1 MPFPKYQVTD
11 ATYYIIRHTEK
22 RRTQKIIK
30 KHSNG
35 IHESTLCTIGTSVI
49 LRLAPSTLC
58 LLCLHLATTDKCM

>member
-1 MPFPKYQVTD
+1 MPFQKYKVTD
-11 ATYYIIRHTEK
+11 VTYYIIRHTEK
-22 RRTQKIIK
+22 RRTQIIIK

-35 IHESTLCTIGTSVI
+35 IHESTLCTIGTSMI

>member
-11 ATYYIIRHTEK
+11 VTYYIIRHTEK

-35 IHESTLCTIGTSVI
+35 IHESTLCAIGTSVI

-58 LLCLHLATTDKCM
+58 LLCLHLTATDKCM